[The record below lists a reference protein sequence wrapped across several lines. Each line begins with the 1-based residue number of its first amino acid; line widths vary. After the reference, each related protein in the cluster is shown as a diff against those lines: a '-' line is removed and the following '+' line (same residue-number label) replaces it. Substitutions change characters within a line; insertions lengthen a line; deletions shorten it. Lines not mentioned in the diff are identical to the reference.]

1 MPECDIKFIEQ
12 VAGESASLEG
22 ELSEANA
29 ADFESRL
36 LSLDLDGDS
45 TFTLDLS
52 GMDICDG
59 VAAATA
65 VSCLRRLRGRAR
77 RLVLFGAPQ
86 VLGHNLYRVGL
97 LEGAGAIE
105 LVDMRLDEP
114 AGF

>member
-1 MPECDIKFIEQ
+1 MHEGGIKLIER
-12 VAGESASLEG
+12 VAGRSASLEG
-22 ELSEANA
+22 DLSEANI
-29 ADFESRL
+29 ADFESGL
-36 LSLDLDGDS
+36 LSLEADGDA

-52 GMDICDG
+52 GLDICDG

-77 RLVLFGAPQ
+77 HLVLAGAPQ

>member
-1 MPECDIKFIEQ
+1 MSESEIRLVER
-12 VAGESASLEG
+12 VAGRSASVEG
-22 ELSEANA
+22 DLSEANA
-29 ADFESRL
+29 SELEAW
-36 LSLDLDGDS
+36 LSSLEVDAGS

-52 GMDICDG
+52 GMDISDG

-65 VSCLRRLRGRAR
+65 VSCMRRLRARAR
-77 RLVLFGAPQ
+77 HLLLAGAPQ
-86 VLGHNLYRVGL
+86 ILGHNLYRVGL